1 MSFYDLVDDGPWWRN
16 RGILFLNLYLLLALI
31 TSSANGFDSSMMNG
45 LQIVPD
51 WQYYFGNPTG
61 STLGMLNAVQ
71 NLGVLVALPMA
82 PILSDKFG
90 RKKSLLTGAFI
101 MLGGV
106 ALQTTSTNIWH
117 FVGSRGMIGLGLGF
131 ATNAAPL
138 LITELAYPTQ
148 RGPITAIIGTTPHG
162 TLVVLLLPG
171 FASAPFACRELPGHG
186 GSQSYVIIPETV
198 NSYNLDR
205 IPSVLQGLPSL
216 IQVCLLWFVPE
227 SPRWLLSQNRDSE
240 AIEILGKYHA
250 NGNPSDPLVVL
261 EYQEI
266 REALA
271 LEKEIAGEITYMSL
285 FKSRGNLRRMR
296 IIIALGFFSQWSG
309 NGLFSYYLNEIFKT
323 LGITRPEMKTLINGI
338 LQIWN
343 LIMALGAAMFV
354 DRLGRRTLFV
364 ISNAGM
370 LCAFAIWTITA
381 ALYQLLGNTAA
392 ANANIALI
400 FIFFSFYDIAY
411 SPLLVAYTIEI
422 LPFNIRAKGFAVM
435 NFSVCIALIVNQY
448 VNPVALKAIGWK
460 YALVYCGWLLFEFIF
475 VFKYIIETK
484 GRSLEQTAAL
494 FDGENHADALQ
505 QAGYDAARHT
515 QIRTRDYEQ
524 YDYFSI
530 YVDRGDDKMY
540 EMRRVDN
547 LHHEHGTNGRYAKIR
562 KMRRPSENSIHADY
576 ASYRY

>member
-16 RGILFLNLYLLLALI
+16 RGILFLNLCLLLALI

-45 LQIVPD
+45 LQIVPE
-51 WQYYFGNPTG
+51 WQYYFGNPSG
-61 STLGMLNAVQ
+61 STLGVVNAVQ
-71 NLGVLVALPMA
+71 NLGVLVALPFA
-82 PILSDKFG
+82 PFVSDTFG
-90 RKKSLLTGAFI
+90 RKKALILGALI

-106 ALQTTSTNIWH
+106 ALQTASTNIWH
-117 FVGSRGMIGLGLGF
+117 FVGSRGIIGFGLCF

-148 RGPITAIIGTTPHG
+148 RGRITAMYNSSWYVGSIIAAWVCFGTFRMEGTTW
-162 TLVVLLLPG
+162 
-171 FASAPFACRELPGHG
+171 SW
-186 GSQSYVIIPETV
+186 
-198 NSYNLDR
+198 R
-205 IPSVLQGLPSL
+205 IPSLLQAVPSL
-216 IQVCLLWFVPE
+216 IQLCLLWFVPE
-227 SPRWLLSQNRDSE
+227 SPRWLLSQNRDAE
-240 AIEILGKYHA
+240 AINTLGKYHA
-250 NGNPSDPLVVL
+250 NGNTSDPLVVL

-271 LEKEIAGEITYMSL
+271 LEKEIAGETSYLSL
-285 FKSRGNLRRMR
+285 FKSSGNLKRMR

-323 LGITRPEMKTLINGI
+323 LGITSPGMKTLINGL

-343 LIMALGAAMFV
+343 LIMALGGALLV

-364 ISNAGM
+364 VSNAGM
-370 LCAFAIWTITA
+370 FCIFAVWTVTA

-392 ANANIALI
+392 ANANIAFI

-448 VNPVALKAIGWK
+448 VNPVALDAIGWK
-460 YALVYCGWLLFEFIF
+460 YALVYCGWLLFEFAFIF
-475 VFKYIIETK
+475 RYLIETK

-494 FDGENHADALQ
+494 FDGIDHADALE

-515 QIRTRDYEQ
+515 QIRTRDYEH
-524 YDYFSI
+524 YDYFAVYI
-530 YVDRGDDKMY
+530 DRGEDKVY
-540 EMRRVDN
+540 ELHQVDQERHDRPVGRRA
-547 LHHEHGTNGRYAKIR
+547 TRGRP
-562 KMRRPSENSIHADY
+562 MRRPREHSVYADHSE
-576 ASYRY
+576 YRY

>member
-16 RGILFLNLYLLLALI
+16 RGIILLNLSLLLALI

-51 WQYYFGNPTG
+51 WQYYFGNPSG
-61 STLGMLNAVQ
+61 STLGMVNAVQ
-71 NLGVLVALPMA
+71 NIGVLVALPMA
-82 PILSDKFG
+82 PYVSDKFG
-90 RKKSLLTGAFI
+90 RKKSLITGALI

-106 ALQTTSTNIWH
+106 ALQAASTNIWH

-148 RGPITAIIGTTPHG
+148 RGPITAMYNSSWYFGSIIAAWVCFGTFRMSGTTW
-162 TLVVLLLPG
+162 
-171 FASAPFACRELPGHG
+171 SWRYELTPKI
-186 GSQSYVIIPETV
+186 YYEINDARDT
-198 NSYNLDR
+198 R
-205 IPSVLQGLPSL
+205 IPSLLQGVPSL
-216 IQVCLLWFVPE
+216 IQVGLLWFVPE
-227 SPRWLLSQNRDSE
+227 SPRWLLSQNRDAE

-250 NGNPSDPLVVL
+250 NGNTSDPLVVL

-266 REALA
+266 REALI
-271 LEKEIAGEITYMSL
+271 LEKEIAGEVSYLTL
-285 FKSRGNLRRMR
+285 FKSVGNLKRMR

-309 NGLFSYYLNEIFKT
+309 NGLFSYYINEIFGT
-323 LGITRPEMKTLINGI
+323 LGITSPGMKTLINAV

-343 LIMALGAAMFV
+343 LIMALSAAMFV
-354 DRLGRRTLFV
+354 DRVGRRTMFV
-364 ISNAGM
+364 VSNAGM
-370 LCAFAIWTITA
+370 LCAFSVWTVTA

-400 FIFFSFYDIAY
+400 FVFFSFYDIAY

-448 VNPVALKAIGWK
+448 VNPIALGAIGWK

-475 VFKYIIETK
+475 VFRYIIETK

-494 FDGENHADALQ
+494 FDGEGHADALE

-515 QIRTRDYEQ
+515 QIRTRDYEH
-524 YDYFSI
+524 YDYFSVYI
-530 YVDRGDDKMY
+530 DRDEDKIY
-540 EMRRVDN
+540 EMRQVNQHYTKSRRP
-547 LHHEHGTNGRYAKIR
+547 G
-562 KMRRPSENSIHADY
+562 RRPSERSIHADH
-576 ASYRY
+576 SGYRY